1 MLKCREFID
10 TADALI
16 DGELSTRQR
25 LSMRLHWFICR
36 HCRRYLRQLR
46 ALLSAI
52 PFMHKPASDNEV
64 ERVMQGLRQ
73 EEEHRD

>member
-16 DGELSTRQR
+16 DGELSARQR